1 MIDLNTVNWRKDRI
15 TERYVCEYTDIL
27 RKPRKMK
34 PGELGDACTYCETN
48 ENPYAEELMRRAGNL
63 EAFQSATTPSEK
75 GKILRQAAKAFGFM
89 LY

>member
-15 TERYVCEYTDIL
+15 TERYVCEHTDIL

-48 ENPYAEELMRRAGNL
+48 ENP
-63 EAFQSATTPSEK
+63 
-75 GKILRQAAKAFGFM
+75 
-89 LY
+89 

>member
-1 MIDLNTVNWRKDRI
+1 MIDLTAVNWRQDRI
-15 TERYVCEYTDIL
+15 TERYVNEHADLL
-27 RKPRKMK
+27 RRPRKMK
-34 PGELGDACTYCETN
+34 PRELGDTCTYCETN
-48 ENPYAEELMRRAGNL
+48 DNPYAEELMRRAGNL